1 MKPMHLAVEL
11 SRGKRMVFTTDNDIP
26 SANAPNSY
34 CLASKHSNC
43 ACRWAETE

>member
-1 MKPMHLAVEL
+1 MESMPLAVEL
-11 SRGKRMVFTTDNDIP
+11 SRGKRTVVATDNDVP

-34 CLASKHSNC
+34 YIASKHSNC